1 MYTVTQVIGIISNI
15 AVLGTLL
22 LGYIN
27 FFALK
32 KSERQ
37 SREYNLKMADYEKR
51 RDFLLVHISEYI
63 SLLNVHKLSYMA
75 LSDEE
80 YEGKDIEIYNHYY
93 NIETCFYK
101 IKLFLNSDNLHYE
114 ELSNILDL
122 SLETAD
128 KIRTDNSMAEMI
140 SCGLRKPEEYAEAC
154 ANALSGL
161 DSSYTEQNTLNFVK
175 EAMEIRDKHLKKY
188 LLAVEESMKHKKE
201 IADITRKYIAYEK
214 KLVIGDKTL

>member
-1 MYTVTQVIGIISNI
+1 
-15 AVLGTLL
+15 
-22 LGYIN
+22 
-27 FFALK
+27 
-32 KSERQ
+32 
-37 SREYNLKMADYEKR
+37 
-51 RDFLLVHISEYI
+51 
-63 SLLNVHKLSYMA
+63 
-75 LSDEE
+75 
-80 YEGKDIEIYNHYY
+80 
-93 NIETCFYK
+93 
-101 IKLFLNSDNLHYE
+101 
-114 ELSNILDL
+114 
-122 SLETAD
+122 
-128 KIRTDNSMAEMI
+128 MAEMI